1 MHTIRT
7 LPSKAPA
14 RSALALA
21 LALLLGLSA
30 LAPAAYADPSVN
42 PPFNVRADA
51 VSSNEIAV
59 SWDAAA
65 GADGYVLYRSTTENG
80 PYEEVARTSQTQ
92 FIDAALNPD
101 TTYYYRVASTSG
113 GDVGS
118 LSGPVSA
125 TTPGLKYQLA
135 YDGNGADGG
144 IVPNPRN
151 YSAGETVTVASDTP
165 TRSGHRFRGWLSDH
179 DGRTYLSGE
188 TFPMPRSNVTL
199 TAVWAEMHTVTY
211 DGNGNDGGTV
221 PPSSEYSEADI
232 VTVAPG
238 EPAKAGYAFR
248 GWENSS
254 DGAVYRAGQTFTM
267 PGGDVTLSAVWAP
280 QADAHQNALAI
291 DDDSVY
297 EGDPVSFLATGHRQD
312 EPGSVDGE
320 TRYVPVSWTVAP
332 GTASGG
338 FPAASPHRSST
349 VAGSAGS
356 YTLTATYA
364 EESYDAGAGVWVPTG
379 NTEEL
384 SLPFTVKTRAVDP
397 VDPIDPVDPVDP
409 IDPVEPAPGQAAPH
423 ASAKDKALPQT
434 GDSAPLAALA
444 ALGVLGASGAILAR
458 RRSK

>member
-1 MHTIRT
+1 MHIIRT

-30 LAPAAYADPSVN
+30 FAPVAYADPSVE
-42 PPFNVRADA
+42 PPLNVRADA
-51 VSSNEIAV
+51 VSSSEIAV

-80 PYEEVARTSQTQ
+80 PYEKVGSTSQTQ
-92 FIDAALNPD
+92 FINAALYPG

-113 GDVGS
+113 GDVGN
-118 LSGPVSA
+118 LGGPVSA
-125 TTPGLKYQLA
+125 TTPNQMYQLI

-144 IVPNPRN
+144 TVPDPHN
-151 YSAGETVTVASDTP
+151 YSAGDTVTVASDTP
-165 TRSGHRFRGWLSDH
+165 TRSGHQFRGWMRSGEPQPYLPGQTFDMPDH
-179 DGRTYLSGE
+179 D
-188 TFPMPRSNVTL
+188 VTL
-199 TAVWAEMHTVTY
+199 TAVWAELHTVTY

-221 PPSSEYSEADI
+221 PSSSEYSEADI
-232 VTVAPG
+232 VVVAPG
-238 EPAKAGYAFR
+238 EPTKADYAFR

-254 DGAVYRAGQTFTM
+254 DGAVYRASQTFTM

-297 EGDPVSFLATGHRQD
+297 EGDLVSFVATGHRQD

-320 TRYVPVSWTVAP
+320 TRYIPVSWTVAP

-338 FPAASPHRSST
+338 FPAASPYRSST
-349 VAGSAGS
+349 VADSAGA

-364 EESYDAGAGVWVPTG
+364 KESYDAASGRWTPTG
-379 NTEEL
+379 DTEEL
-384 SLPFTVKTRAVDP
+384 SLPFTVKARAVDP
-397 VDPIDPVDPVDP
+397 VDPVEPDDPAG
-409 IDPVEPAPGQAAPH
+409 PVEPAPGQAAPH

-434 GDSAPLAALA
+434 GDPAPLAALA
-444 ALGVLGASGAILAR
+444 ALGVLGASGAMLAR
-458 RRSK
+458 RKGK